1 MKGFFISLN
10 LTLAALFL
18 TTAVLADDVDDIKAL
33 EMDARVQESAGNT
46 AGFYQYMAPE
56 FTIFPPTAGLL
67 AEPHTEENRLRTQAR
82 FDAGMRYDIRVRNMD
97 VKVYGNTAISTY
109 YTVSTIY
116 RPGGEAPEIWNLRM
130 TGVWVKQSGEWK
142 VVHRHESR
150 LALR

>member
-1 MKGFFISLN
+1 MKGFFVSLN
-10 LTLAALFL
+10 LILAALFV
-18 TTAVLADDVDDIKAL
+18 TTVVFADDVDDIKAA

-46 AGFYQYMAPE
+46 AGFYKYMVPE

-67 AEPHTEENRLRTQAR
+67 AEPHTEENRLRNQAR
-82 FDAGMRYDIRVRNMD
+82 FDSGWKYDIQVRNLD
-97 VKVYGNTAISTY
+97 VKVYGDTAISTY

-116 RPGGEAPEIWNLRM
+116 RPGGETPEIWNLRM